1 MKLESDFLYGPRKDE
16 ALNVYDL
23 AKFEPE
29 TIILNKLFENEE
41 LSYPDKLKIQHLV
54 RSEKLNEAAVF
65 FTEFLE
71 NINTRRAKSAKIS
84 EESYCFIR
92 DMIFRIFQRRLL
104 EKAEFV
110 LLFKMVY
117 QFQYLRFEVN
127 GSVRKVRD
135 DLRTDPLFQ
144 NEDFWLHSFYTIF
157 AAYKNKKHHN
167 SQTVK
172 EMLIMNF
179 ASIKELMQSQRGS
192 LEVMKKV
199 TSLSLG
205 FQLEQILDEMEAR
218 PKGAL
223 VLLFYKENDVESKK
237 QLQIFN

>member
-1 MKLESDFLYGPRKDE
+1 M
-16 ALNVYDL
+16 NVYDL

-29 TIILNKLFENEE
+29 TIILNKLFDNEE
-41 LSYPDKLKIQHLV
+41 LSYSDKLKIQHLV
-54 RSEKLNEAAVF
+54 RSERLNEAAVF

-71 NINTRRAKSAKIS
+71 NKKTRRAKAAKIS

-104 EKAEFV
+104 EKSEFV

-117 QFQYLRFEVN
+117 QFQYLRFEIN

-157 AAYKNKKHHN
+157 AAYKNKQHQN
-167 SQTVK
+167 GQMVK

-179 ASIKELMQSQRGS
+179 SSIKELMQSQRNT

-205 FQLEQILDEMEAR
+205 FELEKILDEMEAR
-218 PKGAL
+218 SKGNLA
-223 VLLFYKENDVESKK
+223 LLFYKETDVEQKK
-237 QLQIFN
+237 LLQIFK

>member
-1 MKLESDFLYGPRKDE
+1 MKLESDFLYGPRKDD

-29 TIILNKLFENEE
+29 TIILNKLFESEE
-41 LSYPDKLKIQHLV
+41 LSYPDKLKVQHLV

-71 NINTRRAKSAKIS
+71 NINQRRARMAKLS

-104 EKAEFV
+104 EKAELV

-117 QFQYLRFEVN
+117 QFQYLRFEIN
-127 GSVRKVRD
+127 GSIRKVRD

-157 AAYKNKKHHN
+157 AAYKNKRN
-167 SQTVK
+167 QNGQTVK

-199 TSLSLG
+199 ISLSLG

-218 PKGAL
+218 PKG
-223 VLLFYKENDVESKK
+223 VPTLLFYKEADVETKK
-237 QLQIFN
+237 PLQIFR